1 MDKNTILGIA
11 ILVAIGV
18 VIFIYEQVKEKKNK
32 ALTENGE
39 DMARLRDAVA
49 KVLPDQTGYEVAYGH
64 WEKVEYYGRS
74 RRTTYYTYALA
85 FLTDRMWMI
94 PLGYEKNMVL
104 PGKPILITK
113 ESLGMATV
121 TPRED
126 KKTGELRGVSLVL
139 RDKDGKSPVNLDVD
153 VLNLRSDSYHH
164 FNIAQPEECE
174 KFRRFIS
181 GLAETVSQENAGLDE
196 RMQNEA
202 NEKNAKNAKTLGIL
216 GIICFWLGPIDLIF
230 GGMGL
235 AIAPKPKDTGGK
247 ATMPFILCLVA
258 VILAVLFSVIGF
270 VSIAFL

>member
-11 ILVAIGV
+11 VLVVIGV

-32 ALTENGE
+32 ALTETGE

-49 KVLPDQTGYEVAYGH
+49 KVLPGQTGYEVAYGH

-85 FLTDRMWMI
+85 FTSEQMWMI
-94 PLGYEKNMVL
+94 PLGYEKNVIL

-121 TPRED
+121 TPREN
-126 KKTGELRGVSLVL
+126 KKTGELQGVSLVL

-153 VLNLRSDSYHH
+153 VLNLRSDAYHH
-164 FNIAQPEECE
+164 VNISQPEECE

-196 RMQNEA
+196 RMKADA
-202 NEKNAKNAKTLGIL
+202 NKQNAKNAKTLGIL
-216 GIICFWLGPIDLIF
+216 GIVCFWLGPIDLIF

-235 AIAPKPKDTGGK
+235 AIAPKPKDTDGK
-247 ATMPFILCLVA
+247 ATAPFILN
-258 VILAVLFSVIGF
+258 VIAIVLAVLVSVIGF
-270 VSIAFL
+270 VAIALS